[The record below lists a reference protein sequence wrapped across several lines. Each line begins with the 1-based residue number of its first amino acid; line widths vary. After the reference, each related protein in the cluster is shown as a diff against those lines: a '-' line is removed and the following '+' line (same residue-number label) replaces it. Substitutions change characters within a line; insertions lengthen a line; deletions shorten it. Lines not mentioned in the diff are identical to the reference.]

1 MICNIKT
8 LKELV
13 TQYGDIKVSEL
24 ITLLTK

>member
-13 TQYGDIKVSEL
+13 KQYGDIKVSEL